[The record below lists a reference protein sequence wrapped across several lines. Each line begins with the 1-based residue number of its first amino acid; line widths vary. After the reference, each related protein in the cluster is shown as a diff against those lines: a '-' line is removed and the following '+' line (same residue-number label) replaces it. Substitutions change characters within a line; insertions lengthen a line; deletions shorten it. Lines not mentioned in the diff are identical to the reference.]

1 MHDVQIAIQDQAY
14 AEALLQLL
22 VSDGNHLV
30 HIVDRPNTAI
40 RGVVVVDEAT
50 LHLAD
55 WREEPNIERYLV
67 LTYEPCD
74 VDRLWEIGTRQVL
87 PAHYEPAFI
96 RVAVLAAELRLG
108 GMWQTRRVSFTSCD
122 RNNFAWHC

>member
-1 MHDVQIAIQDQAY
+1 MLDVQIAIQDQAY

-40 RGVVVVDEAT
+40 RGVVVVDEAI

-67 LTYEPCD
+67 LTNEPCD
-74 VDRLWEIGTRQVL
+74 VDRLWEIGIRQLL
-87 PAHYEPAFI
+87 PAYYEPALI
-96 RVAVLAAELRLG
+96 RVAVLTAELRLG
-108 GMWQTRRVSFTSCD
+108 RLVADETSEPVSCD
-122 RNNFAWHC
+122 L